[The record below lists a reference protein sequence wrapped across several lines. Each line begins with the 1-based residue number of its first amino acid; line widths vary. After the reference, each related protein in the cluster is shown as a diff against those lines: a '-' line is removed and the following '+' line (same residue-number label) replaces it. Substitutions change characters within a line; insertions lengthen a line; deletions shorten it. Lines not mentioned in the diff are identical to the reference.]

1 LTGEGAHVE
10 VITTPS
16 SFGSVGQFYDN
27 FNQVTD
33 EEVKE
38 VARKW
43 GLLE

>member
-1 LTGEGAHVE
+1 VVQ

-33 EEVKE
+33 DEVKE
-38 VARKW
+38 IARKW
-43 GLLE
+43 GLIK